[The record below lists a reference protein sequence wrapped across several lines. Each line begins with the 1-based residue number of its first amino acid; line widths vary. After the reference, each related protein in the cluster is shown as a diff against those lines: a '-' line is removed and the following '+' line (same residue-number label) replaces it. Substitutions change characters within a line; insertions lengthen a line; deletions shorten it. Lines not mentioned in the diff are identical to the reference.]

1 MEVLDKQ
8 TILKELASNG
18 FYILENYYT
27 ENQCDEILNH
37 ISAKPGYLFEQGQG
51 GRGSDTLYT
60 LNKLTTE
67 DLEYLYL
74 VKTGKDGI

>member
-1 MEVLDKQ
+1 MKLTYKNRLVKA
-8 TILKELASNG
+8 LAC
-18 FYILENYYT
+18 E
-27 ENQCDEILNH
+27 
-37 ISAKPGYLFEQGQG
+37 LFEQGQG

>member
-1 MEVLDKQ
+1 MKQ
-8 TILKELASNG
+8 TYKDRLVKALTYE
-18 FYILENYYT
+18 
-27 ENQCDEILNH
+27 
-37 ISAKPGYLFEQGQG
+37 LFEQG

-60 LNKLTTE
+60 LSKLTVK

>member
-1 MEVLDKQ
+1 MKKTYKNRLVKA
-8 TILKELASNG
+8 LAS
-18 FYILENYYT
+18 E
-27 ENQCDEILNH
+27 
-37 ISAKPGYLFEQGQG
+37 LFEHG